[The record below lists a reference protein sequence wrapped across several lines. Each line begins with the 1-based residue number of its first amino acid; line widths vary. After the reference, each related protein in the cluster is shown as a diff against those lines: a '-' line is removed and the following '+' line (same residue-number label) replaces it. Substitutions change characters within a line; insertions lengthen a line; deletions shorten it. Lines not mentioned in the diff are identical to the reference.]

1 MKTVMKNTFMY
12 DQQYFMAI
20 CMAICMI
27 MINTGLSYR
36 INKFDYADNIT
47 RAFMG
52 CQFQWEIC
60 FQQITRQRFN
70 HNMKA
75 C

>member
-12 DQQYFMAI
+12 DQQSFMATVI
-20 CMAICMI
+20 ICMI

-47 RAFMG
+47 LA
-52 CQFQWEIC
+52 
-60 FQQITRQRFN
+60 TA
-70 HNMKA
+70 A
-75 C
+75 CGGIYGLSVSVGNLFSTDYSATV